1 MDTARTELTARE
13 RLVLEFEEIK
23 TKCEKLKMFLCSD
36 IYNKLTI
43 EEQVLLNTQFHL
55 MQSFAVI
62 LNRRLELF
70 KDKI

>member
-1 MDTARTELTARE
+1 MDSASTELTARE
-13 RLVLEFEEIK
+13 RLALELEEIDA
-23 TKCEKLKMFLCSD
+23 KCEKLKMFLYSD

-43 EEQVLLNTQFHL
+43 EEQVLLNAQLHL

>member
-70 KDKI
+70 NEKI

>member
-1 MDTARTELTARE
+1 MGSASTELTARE
-13 RLVLEFEEIK
+13 RLALELEEIN
-23 TKCEKLKMFLCSD
+23 TKCEKLKMFLYSD

-43 EEQVLLNTQFHL
+43 EEQVLLNAQFHL